1 MSEKLCELK
10 KKGGDS
16 GNTDIPFVVAHNVGS
31 HLYFE
36 TGDGGVTDG
45 YGGYISYNDNFNF
58 SGTIPNIGT
67 LKWNAGTLRIV
78 PTKAIKAYILISTIG
93 GSSLQQLIP
102 RTVQNLT
109 ANTNNDISLAN
120 GNIAHILFE

>member
-10 KKGGDS
+10 KKSGGS
-16 GNTDIPFVVAHNVGS
+16 GNTEVPFVVVHNVGA

-36 TGDGGVTDG
+36 TGDGGFTDG

-58 SGTIPNIGT
+58 SGTIPGIGI
-67 LKWNAGTLRIV
+67 LKWNSGTLRIV
-78 PTKAIKAYILISTIG
+78 PTKAVKAYILLSTIG
-93 GSSLQQLIP
+93 GSSQQSLIS
-102 RTVQNLT
+102 RTEQNLT